1 MSLLS
6 NKIIQLEESATLA
19 MARKSRELT
28 NKGHKIINLSLGE
41 PDFHTPEFIKTAA
54 KKAIDDNYSKY
65 TPVPGYKE
73 LLEVISYKFKR
84 DNNLIYQP
92 EQIVCSTGAKQS
104 IVQLLM
110 VLLNKGDE
118 VLLPAPYWVSYS
130 QMIKLA
136 EGESKVIN
144 TDINNNFKITAK
156 QLEASITE
164 KTKVFLFSSPCNPTG
179 TVYSKEELQ
188 ELGEVFKK
196 YKHITIISDEIYE
209 HINFLNNHYSIGSIE
224 GLEEQVVTVNGLSK
238 GYAMTGWRFG
248 YIGAPKI
255 IAKACIKMQGQLT
268 SATCSITQRAAIEAL
283 SKSPECTYEMRDEFK
298 KRCDLMIELLSNI
311 EGVKLNK
318 PDGAFYIFPNISA
331 FFGKKYDTYY
341 IKNADDLSM
350 FLLEL
355 GGVSTVSGAAFG
367 NNDCIRI
374 SYAASRKELTN
385 ASLLIKNTLNKLH

>member
-28 NKGHKIINLSLGE
+28 SKGHKIINLSLGE

-374 SYAASRKELTN
+374 SYAASRKELNN
-385 ASLLIKNTLNKLH
+385 AGLLIKNTLNKLH